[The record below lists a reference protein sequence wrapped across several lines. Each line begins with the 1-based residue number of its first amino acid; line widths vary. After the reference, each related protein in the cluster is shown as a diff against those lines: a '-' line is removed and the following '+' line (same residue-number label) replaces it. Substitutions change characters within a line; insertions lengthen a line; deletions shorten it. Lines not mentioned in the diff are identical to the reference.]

1 MQTMELSIT
10 FITLLITV
18 ILFINGRIRADLV
31 AILSLLALT
40 IFGIL
45 DPEEA
50 LSGFSNSTV
59 IMMAGLFVVGGGIL
73 RTGLAQKGSQ
83 VILQYANNSETKLF
97 IYLLIVVAIVGS
109 FISNTGTVAI
119 MLPVVISIALSMK
132 VSASKFLIPL
142 AFAAN
147 LSGFMTLISTPTNL
161 LVSQTLVDHGFK
173 KLGFFSITPLGIISF
188 IIGIGYLLL
197 VRNTLLPNEDKKQ
210 VANNQTST
218 PAKLIKQYHLH
229 QVLHRIKVLE
239 NSSIVHKKLYELKLT
254 SKYHLVVLKIERN
267 QGEGIHLL
275 PSTSQEMAG
284 PDSEILAND
293 ILYVQGSPEQVAKFT
308 VDYNLEIE
316 PHNENEKFVSKTIGL
331 VEVLLN
337 TGSNLI
343 NKKVSDSGFREKY
356 NLNIIGVNRR
366 GSFISED
373 ISDVQLRFGDALLV
387 QGTWEEIEFLSK
399 DTSDVVVV
407 GRPQEYASQATANGK
422 APIAGAILLLMILL
436 MIFDVFPTVISVLIA
451 AVLMILT
458 GSLRN
463 MDDAYGQINWNTV
476 VLIGAMLPWGTALE
490 KTGGM
495 TLISEGIVTVLGQF
509 GPIGILAGIYLVTTI
524 FGQFVSN
531 TATTVLFAPI
541 AMNAALNIG
550 VSPYPFMMAV
560 ATAACMSFATPFSS
574 PTNALVMAAGN
585 YTFMDFFKVGVPL
598 MFIMFVVMILVIPV
612 IYPF

>member
-1 MQTMELSIT
+1 MELSIT
-10 FITLLITV
+10 FIILLVTV

-59 IMMAGLFVVGGGIL
+59 IMLAGLFVVGGGIL

-83 VILQYANNSETKLF
+83 IILQYANNSETKLF

-119 MLPVVISIALSMK
+119 MLPVVISIALRMK

-197 VRNTLLPNEDKKQ
+197 VRNTLLPNEDSKK
-210 VANNQTST
+210 VANNQTSS

-239 NSSIVHKKLYELKLT
+239 NSPIIHKKLYELKLT

-275 PSTSQEMAG
+275 QSTLQEMAG
-284 PDSEILAND
+284 PESEILAND

-316 PHNENEKFVSKTIGL
+316 PHNENEIFVSKTIGL

-407 GRPQEYASQATANGK
+407 GTPKEFASQATANGK
-422 APIAGAILLLMILL
+422 APIAASILLLMILL

-495 TLISEGIVTVLGQF
+495 TLISEGIVHVLGQF
-509 GPIGILAGIYLVTTI
+509 GPVGILAGIYLVTTI

-574 PTNALVMAAGN
+574 PTNALVMAAGD
-585 YTFMDFFKVGVPL
+585 YTFMDFFKVGIPL
-598 MFIMFVVMILVIPV
+598 MFIMFVVMILVIPI

>member
-1 MQTMELSIT
+1 MELSIT
-10 FITLLITV
+10 FIILLVTV

-83 VILQYANNSETKLF
+83 IILQYANNSETKLF

-119 MLPVVISIALSMK
+119 MLPVVISIALRMK

-197 VRNTLLPNEDKKQ
+197 VRNTLLPNEDSKK
-210 VANNQTST
+210 VANNQTSS

-239 NSSIVHKKLYELKLT
+239 NSPIIHKKLYELKLT

-275 PSTSQEMAG
+275 QSTLQEMAG
-284 PDSEILAND
+284 PESEIFAND

-316 PHNENEKFVSKTIGL
+316 PHNENEIFVSKTIGL

-407 GRPQEYASQATANGK
+407 GTPKEFASQATANGK
-422 APIAGAILLLMILL
+422 APIAASILLLMILL

-495 TLISEGIVTVLGQF
+495 TLISEGIVHVLGQF
-509 GPIGILAGIYLVTTI
+509 GPVGILAGIYLVTTI

-574 PTNALVMAAGN
+574 PTNALVMAAGD
-585 YTFMDFFKVGVPL
+585 YTFMDFFKVGIPL
-598 MFIMFVVMILVIPV
+598 MFIMFVVMILVIPI

>member
-1 MQTMELSIT
+1 MELSIT
-10 FITLLITV
+10 FIILLVTV

-83 VILQYANNSETKLF
+83 IILQYANNSETKLF

-119 MLPVVISIALSMK
+119 MLPVVISIALRMK

-197 VRNTLLPNEDKKQ
+197 VRNTLLPNEDSKK
-210 VANNQTST
+210 VANNQTSS

-239 NSSIVHKKLYELKLT
+239 NSPIIHKKLYELKLT

-275 PSTSQEMAG
+275 QSTLQEMAG
-284 PDSEILAND
+284 PESEILAND

-316 PHNENEKFVSKTIGL
+316 PHNENEIFVSKTIGL

-407 GRPQEYASQATANGK
+407 GTPKEFASQATANGK
-422 APIAGAILLLMILL
+422 APIAASILLLMILL

-495 TLISEGIVTVLGQF
+495 TLISEGIVHVLGQF
-509 GPIGILAGIYLVTTI
+509 GPVGILAGIYLVTTI

-574 PTNALVMAAGN
+574 PTNALVMAAGD
-585 YTFMDFFKVGVPL
+585 YTFMDFFKVGIPL
-598 MFIMFVVMILVIPV
+598 MFIMFVVMILVIPI